1 MYQLKQCLVLL
12 GALLLFS
19 YCNQP
24 MDQSGPRK
32 LEILLLGH
40 DSEHHNSEAY
50 LPLLASALTPKGFN
64 FSYSSDLADLNEA
77 NLQRY
82 DALMV
87 YANHDEIEPA
97 QEKALLQFVKKGGGL
112 LPIHSASFCFRNSDE
127 YVELVG
133 GQFKSHETGTFTAE
147 IIAPDHPAMKGV
159 DAFETWD
166 ETYVHDLHTQDRT
179 VLMERVE
186 GDEREPYT
194 WVKEYGKGRM
204 FYTALGHDERTWS
217 KPGFHR
223 LLEQGILWAVGE
235 QKAEALAQ
243 LSFPE
248 RTYSEAIIP
257 NYEKR
262 DPAPLLQAPL
272 DVEASQQLIQIPPG
286 FELELFASEP
296 DIVNPICM
304 NWDERGRLWIVET
317 RDYPNEINTTLL
329 EGNDKIKILEDTD
342 GDGKADKFT
351 VFAEGLSVPTSLV
364 FSNGG
369 VIVSQAPYFLFL
381 KDTDGDD
388 KADVKE
394 VLMKGWGTSDTHAG
408 PSNLQYGFDNQIWG
422 VVGYS
427 AYDGIV
433 GTDTLKFSQAAYRFE
448 PDGSGMEMMG
458 KTSNNTWGLGFS
470 ETFDVFISTAN
481 NTHSGYLGV
490 PNRLLSK
497 AEGLNVKGVQKIDGH
512 YAFHTVTQNFRQVD
526 VFGGFT
532 AAAGH
537 QLYTARSF
545 PKDYW
550 NRIALVCEPTGH
562 LLHQAIIEKD
572 GAGFKEKD
580 GWNLLASADEWV
592 SPVQASVGPDGAV
605 WILDWYNFIIQ
616 HNPTPTG
623 FENGNGN
630 AHINPLRDK
639 QHGRIYRLRHK
650 ASAPEPAMAL
660 SAADKEGLLAGL
672 RHSNMLWR
680 MHAQRLIV
688 EEGIEGLEEKLYAI
702 VANTT
707 VDEIGL
713 NSPAVHALWTMH
725 GLGLITEAHPAALAV
740 AHEALSHPAAGVRK
754 AALMCLPKNEKELN
768 VLMAAGIFKD
778 PDLHTRLAAV
788 VALGDMPSADLVGEN
803 LYELSQDPIVKKDD
817 WLSRAVYA
825 AAAKHKASFSKAL
838 LRAKAELLAQ
848 LDSEEL
854 GGDKQWQRPELDESD
869 WAPIKVPARWEVAAG
884 RALERFDGT
893 LWYRRKIELTDEQ
906 AAEGATISLG
916 MVDDTDVTFIN
927 GQQVGGMSNNV
938 DDKRLYSI
946 KRGVLKAGE
955 NTIAIKVSDERWRGG
970 IYGDIADLFLQVGQE
985 KLDLSGEWKYKVEK
999 VIRSSQSI
1007 FASGISVEDLFI
1019 KHYGPYAK
1027 KIVGTGTGDEQA
1039 VDREIVIKTIPEQ
1052 MKYDVTNLALK
1063 AGETVAI
1070 VFENIDAMQHNL
1082 LIGAIGSLDIIGEAA
1097 DLLAQRGGETVDY
1110 IPNIP
1115 QVLAATPLVNSGES
1129 YRLIFKVP
1137 QEAGEYPYVCTF
1149 PGHWR
1154 MMNGV
1159 ITVSGGI

>member
-1 MYQLKQCLVLL
+1 MYQLKQGLVLL
-12 GALLLFS
+12 GAILLFP
-19 YCNQP
+19 YCNQSI
-24 MDQSGPRK
+24 DQSGPRK

-40 DSEHHNSEAY
+40 DSEHHNSAAY
-50 LPLLASALTPKGFN
+50 LPLLTSALTPKGFN
-64 FSYSSDLADLNEA
+64 FSYTSDLADLNAA

-82 DALMV
+82 DALMI

-112 LPIHSASFCFRNSDE
+112 LPIHCASFCFRNSEE
-127 YVELVG
+127 YVKLVG

-147 IIAPDHPAMKGV
+147 IIAPDHPAMQGV
-159 DAFETWD
+159 EAFETWD
-166 ETYVHDLHTQDRT
+166 ETYVHDLHMTDQT

-186 GDEREPYT
+186 GDHREPYT

-204 FYTALGHDERTWS
+204 FYTALGHDEKTWS

-223 LLEQGILWAVGE
+223 LLEKGILWSVGE

-248 RTYSEAIIP
+248 RTYEEAVIP

-272 DVEASQQLIQIPPG
+272 DVEASQQLIQVPPG

-317 RDYPNEINTTLL
+317 RDYPNEIDTTLH

-351 VFAEGLSVPTSLV
+351 VFADGLSVPTSLV

-394 VLMKGWGTSDTHAG
+394 ILMEGWGTFDTHAG

-433 GTDTLKFSQAAYRFE
+433 GKDTLKFSQAAYRFQ
-448 PDGSGMEMMG
+448 PDGSAMEMMG

-490 PNRLLSK
+490 PNRQLAQ
-497 AEGLNVKGVQKIDGH
+497 AEGLNLKGVQKIDGH
-512 YAFHTVTQNFRQVD
+512 YAFHPVTQNFRQVD

-545 PKDYW
+545 PKEYW

-562 LLHQAIIEKD
+562 LLHQAILEKD

-616 HNPTPTG
+616 HNPTPSG

-639 QHGRIYRLRHK
+639 QHGRIYRLKHK
-650 ASAPEPAMAL
+650 AAPERPMKAM
-660 SAADKEGLLAGL
+660 SASDKEGLLEGL
-672 RHSNMLWR
+672 LHPNMLWR
-680 MHAQRLIV
+680 MHAQRLMV
-688 EEGIEGLEEKLYAI
+688 ENGMAGFEDQLFAI
-702 VANTT
+702 VRNKN

-713 NSPAVHALWTMH
+713 NSPAVHALWAMH
-725 GLGLITEAHPAALAV
+725 GLGWMDEAHPAAMALAQ
-740 AHEALSHPAAGVRK
+740 EALSHPAAGVRK
-754 AALMCLPKNEKELN
+754 AALMCLPKDEKQLSI
-768 VLMAAGIFKD
+768 MAEAGVFQD

-788 VALGDMPSADLVGEN
+788 VALGDMPTIDLVGEH
-803 LYELSQDPIVKKDD
+803 LYELSQDAIVQQDD
-817 WLSRAVYA
+817 WLSRGVYA
-825 AAAKHKASFSKAL
+825 AAVKHKASFSKAL
-838 LRAKAELLAQ
+838 LQAKEELLAQ
-848 LDSEEL
+848 VNTDEL
-854 GGDKQWQRPELDESD
+854 GGDKQWQRPNLDESD
-869 WAPIKVPARWEVAAG
+869 WGVIQVPARWDAAAG
-884 RALERFDGT
+884 KALQRFDGT
-893 LWYRRKIELTDEQ
+893 LWYRRTINLSAEQ
-906 AAEGATISLG
+906 AKQRALISLG
-916 MVDDTDVTFIN
+916 PIDDSDITFIN
-927 GQQVGGMSNNV
+927 GRKVGATKDQV
-938 DDKRLYSI
+938 DQKRFYSI
-946 KRGVLKAGE
+946 PVGVLKTGA
-955 NTIAIKVSDERWRGG
+955 NSIAIKVSDQRWRGG
-970 IYGDIADLFLQVGQE
+970 IYGDTSDIFLQVGQE
-985 KLDLSGEWKYKVEK
+985 KLALSGEWKYQVEK
-999 VIRSSQSI
+999 VIRSSQSV

-1019 KHYGPYAK
+1019 KNYGPYAK
-1027 KIVGTGTGDEQA
+1027 KIAGDAAANEQA
-1039 VDREIVIKTIPEQ
+1039 VDREIVLKTVPEQ
-1052 MKYDVTNLALK
+1052 MKYDLVNLELK
-1063 AGETVAI
+1063 GGETVAI
-1070 VFENIDAMQHNL
+1070 IFENVDAMQHNL
-1082 LIGAIGSLDIIGEAA
+1082 LIGSIGSLELIGAAA
-1097 DLLAQRGGETVDY
+1097 DQLAQRGGEAVDY

-1115 QVLAATPLVNSGES
+1115 EVLAATPLVNPEAS

-1137 QEAGEYPYVCTF
+1137 KEPGEYPYVCTF

-1159 ITVSGGI
+1159 IRVGPGL